1 MYTEK
6 KRKYYSDR
14 LVWNESSKDPRDGME
29 PHVYEVSSLAYK
41 GLAFGGEDQS
51 ILVSGESG
59 AGKTETVKICMNHI
73 ASVQKGPSASCK
85 SDELDP
91 VVRRVVEANPLLEAF
106 GNAKTRRNDNSSR
119 FGKYLQLQF
128 DNHEA
133 AVMQHDRS
141 KSKCL
146 LAGSNCDVYL
156 LEKNRVVSH
165 DPEERTYHIFYQLL
179 AAPDKVKS
187 RFWSKLAGT
196 DNKSFKYVGHT
207 NTTKIEGKSDAE
219 HFQHT
224 YETLELVNVKG
235 EKMDALFKA
244 ICIVMQLGNLSFSS
258 LNGDSDKSEIST
270 KGELRD
276 LADLMKVSEKN
287 LSLAFTER
295 TMKTKTETYKVPL
308 NAVNAKDAS
317 DALAREIYGKLFL
330 WLVKQINA
338 ATCATTNYKG
348 GSMDSFGLIGLL
360 DIFGFESF
368 VVNRFEQ
375 LCINYANEKLQQ
387 KFTEDIF
394 RSIQTE
400 YEEEGIELAEIWYD
414 DNTDVLDLIE
424 GRTGLLALLNEEC
437 VRPKGND
444 FEYVQKALQQNKS
457 SPCLIVNKMD
467 RMSFGVH
474 HYAGKVMYD
483 ADGFVGR
490 NQDTLPTDL
499 QEVCELSSNIIV
511 AAKEEVTK
519 PTGRG
524 AITRRKSNIVA
535 PTVWG
540 KYKTQ
545 LATLMA
551 NLRKTNSRYI
561 RCIKPNMKKKPVL
574 LEHLATV
581 EQLRCAGVVAAV
593 TLSRSAFPNRLDN
606 GVARYRYRQM
616 WDESRFPSSKTNSMT
631 GEEALRADVDAL
643 MTCALKAKEERDGKR
658 IIKAFVVGKTRTY
671 FRAGALEYLESNR
684 VDSGNLDN
692 DATQIQKVVRGFL
705 IRHKWNDIMKDA
717 REAEEKKREEAEEK
731 ARRAREKKAA
741 ELKKKMQEEARA
753 RREEAARKAKEE
765 RLRKEKE
772 AERARLRQEREER
785 RIEEAAEMEYSE
797 NIRKLQKKI
806 RKYEQELEEQKR
818 KTDKKVSQIQEEVEE
833 AENERDELQKEHDS
847 ILAQAA
853 KIPKKE
859 LAANK
864 KKIEESEKIVVYL
877 RKENSK
883 TRDQTEKMKE
893 DLNELKEQ
901 NYRLIEANASAGAS
915 LDSLDKQ
922 KKNLSIHNQK
932 LDENL
937 KKYVSQ
943 NNQLKADVENR
954 IAYLKAETRIRAEY
968 EKAMD
973 AIIEVM
979 DTRCDNSKLV
989 EDISNAQMQCEAIAV
1004 HKTANGSGSSPALAG
1019 SDVSDF

>member
-1 MYTEK
+1 
-6 KRKYYSDR
+6 
-14 LVWNESSKDPRDGME
+14 
-29 PHVYEVSSLAYK
+29 
-41 GLAFGGEDQS
+41 
-51 ILVSGESG
+51 
-59 AGKTETVKICMNHI
+59 
-73 ASVQKGPSASCK
+73 
-85 SDELDP
+85 
-91 VVRRVVEANPLLEAF
+91 
-106 GNAKTRRNDNSSR
+106 
-119 FGKYLQLQF
+119 
-128 DNHEA
+128 
-133 AVMQHDRS
+133 
-141 KSKCL
+141 
-146 LAGSNCDVYL
+146 
-156 LEKNRVVSH
+156 
-165 DPEERTYHIFYQLL
+165 
-179 AAPDKVKS
+179 
-187 RFWSKLAGT
+187 
-196 DNKSFKYVGHT
+196 
-207 NTTKIEGKSDAE
+207 
-219 HFQHT
+219 
-224 YETLELVNVKG
+224 
-235 EKMDALFKA
+235 
-244 ICIVMQLGNLSFSS
+244 
-258 LNGDSDKSEIST
+258 
-270 KGELRD
+270 
-276 LADLMKVSEKN
+276 
-287 LSLAFTER
+287 
-295 TMKTKTETYKVPL
+295 
-308 NAVNAKDAS
+308 
-317 DALAREIYGKLFL
+317 
-330 WLVKQINA
+330 
-338 ATCATTNYKG
+338 
-348 GSMDSFGLIGLL
+348 
-360 DIFGFESF
+360 
-368 VVNRFEQ
+368 
-375 LCINYANEKLQQ
+375 
-387 KFTEDIF
+387 
-394 RSIQTE
+394 
-400 YEEEGIELAEIWYD
+400 
-414 DNTDVLDLIE
+414 
-424 GRTGLLALLNEEC
+424 
-437 VRPKGND
+437 
-444 FEYVQKALQQNKS
+444 
-457 SPCLIVNKMD
+457 
-467 RMSFGVH
+467 
-474 HYAGKVMYD
+474 
-483 ADGFVGR
+483 
-490 NQDTLPTDL
+490 
-499 QEVCELSSNIIV
+499 
-511 AAKEEVTK
+511 
-519 PTGRG
+519 
-524 AITRRKSNIVA
+524 
-535 PTVWG
+535 
-540 KYKTQ
+540 
-545 LATLMA
+545 
-551 NLRKTNSRYI
+551 
-561 RCIKPNMKKKPVL
+561 
-574 LEHLATV
+574 
-581 EQLRCAGVVAAV
+581 
-593 TLSRSAFPNRLDN
+593 
-606 GVARYRYRQM
+606 
-616 WDESRFPSSKTNSMT
+616 MT
-631 GEEALRADVDAL
+631 GDEALRADVDAL

-717 REAEEKKREEAEEK
+717 REVEEKKREEAEEK

-973 AIIEVM
+973 AVIEVM

-1004 HKTANGSGSSPALAG
+1004 HKTANGSSPALAG